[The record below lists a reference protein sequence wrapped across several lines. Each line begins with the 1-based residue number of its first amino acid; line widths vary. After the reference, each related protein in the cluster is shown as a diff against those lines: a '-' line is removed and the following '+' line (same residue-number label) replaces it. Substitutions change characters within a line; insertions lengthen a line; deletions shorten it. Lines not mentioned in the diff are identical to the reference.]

1 MRSKKLKSLNFIIG
15 FLVILVLVVF
25 VLSNRVPVLI
35 GLWPFGAMSA
45 WLGPVVVIAL
55 AVGLFVG
62 LFLALPG
69 YWHWRRRARA
79 AEKRLAELAIS
90 EDTHSSPTIIR

>member
-1 MRSKKLKSLNFIIG
+1 M
-15 FLVILVLVVF
+15 LVVF
-25 VLSNRVPVLI
+25 LLSNRVPVQI
-35 GLWPFGAMSA
+35 GLWPFGMMSA
-45 WLGPVVVIAL
+45 WLGPVVILAL

-69 YWHWRRRARA
+69 HWHWRRRARA

-90 EDTHSSPTIIR
+90 ADDHVHQPVIR

>member
-1 MRSKKLKSLNFIIG
+1 M
-15 FLVILVLVVF
+15 LVVF
-25 VLSNRVPVLI
+25 VLSNRVAVQV
-35 GLWPFGAMSA
+35 GFWPFGVVSA

-55 AVGLFVG
+55 AIGLFIG

-69 YWHWRRRARA
+69 HWHWRRRARA

-90 EDTHSSPTIIR
+90 EDDHPHQAIIR